1 MSVEENRENK
11 VKIYPFI
18 PVEMDAD
25 LIKRA
30 EELNTSK
37 GIEIEKDW
45 QIARNLRHLQGL
57 VQQNPLIDSLLGVP
71 SRAPKGGKR

>member
-1 MSVEENRENK
+1 MTEEESKENK

-30 EELNTSK
+30 EQLKTSK
-37 GIEIEKDW
+37 GIELEKDW
-45 QIARNLRHLQGL
+45 QIAKSLRELQK
-57 VQQNPLIDSLLGVP
+57 IT
-71 SRAPKGGKR
+71 APIPNKLGGKL